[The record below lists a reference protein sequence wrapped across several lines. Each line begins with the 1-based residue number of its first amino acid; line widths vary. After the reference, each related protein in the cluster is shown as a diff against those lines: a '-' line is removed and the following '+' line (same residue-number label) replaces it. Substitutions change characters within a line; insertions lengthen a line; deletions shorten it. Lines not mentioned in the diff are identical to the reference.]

1 MGDDFELFFSFC
13 VNDNLYCVG
22 LLSLLLC
29 RSSCQILTKTK
40 TAIYVFYGVR
50 ERGSLWPD
58 LNHEDQNLPTEVGSP
73 FKPIDIFIV
82 KERKNENYDQQMGVI
97 YQDNILRSNLNY

>member
-1 MGDDFELFFSFC
+1 MS
-13 VNDNLYCVG
+13 
-22 LLSLLLC
+22 
-29 RSSCQILTKTK
+29 
-40 TAIYVFYGVR
+40 
-50 ERGSLWPD
+50 ERGNLWPD

-97 YQDNILRSNLNY
+97 YQANILQSNLNY

>member
-1 MGDDFELFFSFC
+1 M
-13 VNDNLYCVG
+13 
-22 LLSLLLC
+22 
-29 RSSCQILTKTK
+29 
-40 TAIYVFYGVR
+40 R

-82 KERKNENYDQQMGVI
+82 KERKNENYDQQMGAI
-97 YQDNILRSNLNY
+97 YQANILQSNLNY

>member
-1 MGDDFELFFSFC
+1 ME
-13 VNDNLYCVG
+13 NDNLYCVG

-50 ERGSLWPD
+50 ESGSLWPD
-58 LNHEDQNLPTEVGSP
+58 LNHEDQNLPTGVDSP

-82 KERKNENYDQQMGVI
+82 KERKKEHYDPQMGVI
-97 YQDNILRSNLNY
+97 YQVNILRSNLNY

>member
-1 MGDDFELFFSFC
+1 MMEDSQWRMIIYIMKLGVCRLA
-13 VNDNLYCVG
+13 
-22 LLSLLLC
+22 LSP
-29 RSSCQILTKTK
+29 SCQILTKTK
-40 TAIYVFYGVR
+40 TAIYGFYGVR